1 MAKKNKTPT
10 VQQTAARK
18 VMDILKKNYALT
30 PDTAIGYEAF
40 KNVPF
45 PTQVIAYTIA
55 NLMENG
61 VVMRT
66 DDERY
71 YFVEENW
78 NKMVKKVNFA
88 YVGLIGIPVIA
99 IIVVLAIQ
107 YLLN

>member
-1 MAKKNKTPT
+1 MAKKNKAPT

-18 VMDILKKNYALT
+18 VMDILKRNYALT
-30 PDTAIGYEAF
+30 PDTAVGYEAF
-40 KNVPF
+40 KNLPF
-45 PTQVIAYTIA
+45 PTQVIAYTLA

-61 VVMRT
+61 VVQRT

-71 YFVEENW
+71 YFNEVNW

-88 YVGLIGIPVIA
+88 YVGLIGIPLVALIA
-99 IIVVLAIQ
+99 VVLFK